1 VETLIPVYSAL
12 VIAGLNFF
20 GLVYVVATRLSRVE
34 SRTEIMW
41 SFLLRRGIIEG
52 LDKGVLTQ
60 NSPVSIAPAV
70 LQRYRTVFSKVK
82 EFHDSNGRD
91 LSDMDFSLQIEKHFW
106 PEIRTV
112 CLDAGIND
120 GACLALVLKYVRPQA
135 KVFVDF
141 ELESAILK
149 EQQKEN

>member
-1 VETLIPVYSAL
+1 VIAILGFAGVLYSA
-12 VIAGLNFF
+12 
-20 GLVYVVATRLSRVE
+20 TMRLSRVE
-34 SRTEIMW
+34 SRVEIIW
-41 SFLLRRGIIEG
+41 SFLLRRGVIEG
-52 LDKGVLTQ
+52 LERGVLTQ
-60 NSPVSIAPAV
+60 NSPLSIAPEV
-70 LQRYRTVFSKVK
+70 LVRYRVIFSKVK

-91 LSDMDFSLQIEKHFW
+91 LSDMDFSLAIEQKFW